1 MIRAVTSNYSWAY
14 PEYHHFEL
22 EGYGVCGIR
31 YGNLLTNKG
40 DILLCPVSK
49 DFRPSNPLAQ
59 HIINIDKNLKPVLM
73 NIKETGWIGSEHVAF
88 LPTRKLKYRGI
99 LFISV
104 DFYSDNRI
112 EINAKRIAEA
122 FKVAKKYNCRKLA
135 CPANFLYDPLNRADS
150 YPNIFDLFNQLAKV
164 VNYLKKDED
173 KIDFMI
179 DIIIKNTLA
188 NHVNYDFGEQFCE
201 LSKANLELLPEC
213 SEILPWY
220 RKKIRKIW
228 RANALNK
235 HDAHNVWAILT
246 NQNVSIKKVIRVE
259 KRLSKILGFYEE
271 TDLGQDFLLRMLKE
285 MPWNYDL
292 INEGFKH
299 SD

>member
-1 MIRAVTSNYSWAY
+1 MIRAVTSNYSWPY

-22 EGYGVCGIR
+22 EGYGVCRIR

-73 NIKETGWIGSEHVAF
+73 NIKETVWIESEHVAF

-99 LFISV
+99 LFVSV
-104 DFYSDNRI
+104 DFYSENRV

-135 CPANFLYDPLNRADS
+135 CPVNFLYDPLNRADP

-164 VNYLKKDED
+164 VNHLKKDED

-188 NHVNYDFGEQFCE
+188 NHVNYDSGGQFCE

-220 RKKIRKIW
+220 RKKIRNIW

-235 HDAHNVWAILT
+235 HDAHNVWTILT
-246 NQNVSIKKVIRVE
+246 NQNVSIKKIICIE
-259 KRLSKILGFYEE
+259 KKLSKIFGFYEE
-271 TDLGQDFLLRMLKE
+271 ADLRQDFLVRMLKE

-292 INEGFKH
+292 IKEGFHYSK
-299 SD
+299 

>member
-49 DFRPSNPLAQ
+49 EFRPSNPLAQ

-73 NIKETGWIGSEHVAF
+73 NILETGWIGSEHVAF

>member
-22 EGYGVCGIR
+22 DGYGVCRIR

-188 NHVNYDFGEQFCE
+188 NHVNYDSGEQFCE

-292 INEGFKH
+292 IKEGFHYSK
-299 SD
+299 

>member
-14 PEYHHFEL
+14 PEYHHFKL